1 MKKDIAEKVYF
12 SQIFLKR
19 DIKLS
24 LSALFHKKIVKEV
37 ERWDQKQVAVHKC
50 FVKMFQVRT
59 AKLHC
64 KHFLKSWFHFNA
76 VGYGS

>member
-37 ERWDQKQVAVHKC
+37 ER
-50 FVKMFQVRT
+50 
-59 AKLHC
+59 
-64 KHFLKSWFHFNA
+64 
-76 VGYGS
+76 